1 VYLTGDR
8 EAGLLFINDAYVETD
23 TGAKIDVTG
32 ILSSLIIDGE
42 LILTVGSHIPSVDM
56 PQDAS
61 AASWLMIDYRING
74 QNKKRAWRLAGN
86 LVLQEPLELIAPG
99 QIVEMDEVASIER
112 LFADFFL
119 NIKCLQRRISLAAQS
134 MCCQALV
141 DCHSHSHS
149 LTHSLSLTHSNDLD
163 ACGVL
168 DTCS

>member
-1 VYLTGDR
+1 VCNIADGDGVMLITNSSLAR
-8 EAGLLFINDAYVETD
+8 CCLCISQV

-141 DCHSHSHS
+141 DSHSHSHS
-149 LTHSLSLTHSNDLD
+149 LTHSLTHSLE
-163 ACGVL
+163 
-168 DTCS
+168 